1 MLYFFYKDVAL
12 VISFLSYHATGT
24 ECYLAHLVTE
34 LKMDSSFH
42 HQMELIQFR
51 IISSKFLKT
60 QVNYTKRNDQMPMAT
75 TLIYCLLSPYLY
87 SIVHGEFPRMSLMKT
102 NVGLVYK

>member
-1 MLYFFYKDVAL
+1 MLYFFYKDIASL

-42 HQMELIQFR
+42 HQMELIHPGLV
-51 IISSKFLKT
+51 SSKF
-60 QVNYTKRNDQMPMAT
+60 
-75 TLIYCLLSPYLY
+75 
-87 SIVHGEFPRMSLMKT
+87 
-102 NVGLVYK
+102 